1 MSKPLPTTLRTH
13 FTALRVLLVLTV
25 ILGVAYPLLVTGISQ
40 VAFSDKANGSPV
52 KSDGKEVGSS
62 LIGQSFDL
70 PKKAP
75 SGSTTGDAPDE
86 AAQPDPKWFQP
97 RPSAAGTGYDA
108 SSSAASNQGPN
119 SEDLLK
125 AVNERRAA
133 VAAFDGV
140 DPASVPADALTASGS
155 GLDPHISVAYAKEQ
169 VGRVAKNRD
178 LPVETVNKLVEKYTE
193 GRSLGFL
200 GDEGVNVV
208 LLNKALSEQK

>member
-1 MSKPLPTTLRTH
+1 MSKPLPAVVRTH

-25 ILGVAYPLLVTGISQ
+25 ILGIAYPLLVTGISQ
-40 VAFSDKANGSPV
+40 VAFSGKANGSIV

-62 LIGQSFDL
+62 LLGQNYDL
-70 PKKAP
+70 PKKN
-75 SGSTTGDAPDE
+75 PDDPKE
-86 AAQPDPKWFQP
+86 DPVPDPKWFQP
-97 RPSAAGTGYDA
+97 RPSANNYAGDNSG
-108 SSSAASNQGPN
+108 ASNLGPN

-125 AVNERRAA
+125 AVNDRRAA

-169 VGRVAKNRD
+169 VNRVAKERR
-178 LPVETVNKLVEKYTE
+178 LPVETVTKLVDQYTE

-208 LLNKALSEQK
+208 LLNKALGESK